1 MNTAKHAFAG
11 AKTLALQVEEFQEL
25 YPQLAADVTEYVS
38 YIKSPIKRKARELS
52 ARLILGFIEEEESFQ
67 GLRDLLRNPKSAAD
81 PEVYKDQLR
90 DAVQRSHRRLVESG
104 LYSAGAALEH
114 ARKGIGVFRWLA
126 EAKRGY
132 PGLPR
137 GVQLNTSPRPNRAR
151 TNEGTEP
158 PFAPMSIEEIGS
170 RLGET
175 FLTDLTAYGGIR
187 NARGTAKSL
196 GFRYLMAFIEANPSN
211 YSDTLLVALS
221 GDPSRSCEAPVVR
234 AVIDE
239 CEEFLRKS
247 GAFVHTT
254 LSSLMRQCGYLFEF
268 LAELKGRTYP
278 HYSRRYK
285 KFGHV
290 PTEGKTIA
298 DIDIPGVTDL
308 IGAPR
313 LRRSMDIVRDR
324 AMEIVRLN
332 VAFFNAMAPARD
344 DRLLVGA
351 SNEKVKAFSA
361 VADVLRAEVRSL
373 QVTGVSQFSKLGVRT
388 NRRAVDKAMTVLADP
403 EAWRQMGLGDFISS
417 DEIFSFQHIMQLV
430 CAAIGATNEA
440 VLAAKIVFATETGWN
455 AQPIEDIPAEVF
467 VFRLKDKAGIAS
479 ASFVSVFKK
488 RAGHHVQAFLEHST
502 LSGGRGT
509 DALSTWEDAERDR
522 QWHDFDQRHL
532 LSYTSPAY
540 EVIELMR
547 PLMEPL
553 TQLTSDEKTRSR
565 FFKYLG
571 WLTGVSTNQRSINSQ
586 FKHGVLG
593 TKGLSL
599 KLIRRSFLEFNMRVV
614 GSVESLRSVAD
625 HSGTGVLLPYYLNSK
640 EMRRELEQSTRF
652 FQNAIQALIAAE
664 VGGPLQVAMSAEDQ
678 EWFYNLA
685 MVSGVGSACGF
696 GVTMPM
702 KNPPTLVFDP
712 SDEQVRSLLALSMS
726 LDAEEPTAN
735 PRRWRLV
742 GIPLRGF
749 VQAIEIKLKQA
760 GAGRL
765 LKRIRRELSDDIR
778 ARRTALPPLN
788 LSGGY

>member
-1 MNTAKHAFAG
+1 MNTANHAFAG
-11 AKTLALQVEEFQEL
+11 AKTLALQVEEFQDL
-25 YPQLAADVTEYVS
+25 YPQLAADVAEYQS

-52 ARLILGFIEEEESFQ
+52 ARLVLGFIEEEESFQ
-67 GLRDLLRNPKSAAD
+67 GLRDLLRNPKSGAD
-81 PEVYKDQLR
+81 PEGYKDQLR
-90 DAVQRSHRRLVESG
+90 DAVQRSHKRLVESG

-126 EAKRGY
+126 EAKGNY
-132 PGLPR
+132 PSLPR
-137 GVQLNTSPRPNRAR
+137 GVQLNTAPRPNRAR
-151 TNEGTEP
+151 TNKGAEP
-158 PFAPMSIEEIGS
+158 PFDPMSIEEIAS
-170 RLGET
+170 LLGAT
-175 FLTDLTAYGGIR
+175 FLTDLAAFGGVR
-187 NARGTAKSL
+187 NSRGTPKSL
-196 GFRYLMAFIEANPSN
+196 GFRYLMSFMQANPSN
-211 YSDTLLVALS
+211 YSDTLVAALS
-221 GDPSRSCEAPVVR
+221 GDPNTTCEAPVVK

-239 CEEFLRKS
+239 CEAFMRKS
-247 GAFVHTT
+247 GAFAHPT
-254 LSSLMRQCGYLFEF
+254 LSNLMRHCGYLFEF
-268 LAELKGRTYP
+268 LAEIKGRTYP

-290 PTEGKTIA
+290 PIAGTTIA
-298 DIDIPGVTDL
+298 DIDISGAEDL

-313 LRRSMDIVRDR
+313 LRRSLEIVRDA
-324 AMEIVRLN
+324 AMEVVRSN
-332 VAFFNAMAPARD
+332 VSYFNAMAPARD

-351 SNEKVKAFSA
+351 SMAKVKAFAA
-361 VADVLRAEVRSL
+361 VAKVLRAEIRSL
-373 QVTGVSQFSKLGVRT
+373 EIAGVSQFSKLGVRT
-388 NRRAVDKAMTVLADP
+388 NVRAVDKAMTALADP
-403 EAWRQMGLGDFISS
+403 EIWRQMSVSEFLPN
-417 DEIFSFQHIMQLV
+417 DEVLSFQQIMQLV

-440 VLAAKIVFATETGWN
+440 VLAAKIVFCTETGWN
-455 AQPIEDIPAEVF
+455 AQPMEDIPAEVF

-502 LSGGRGT
+502 LAEGRGT
-509 DALSTWEDAERDR
+509 DALATWEDAERDR
-522 QWHDFDQRHL
+522 RWRDFDQRHL

-547 PLMEPL
+547 PLVEPL
-553 TQLTSDEKTRSR
+553 TQLTSDEKAKSR

-571 WLTGVSTNQRSINSQ
+571 WNTAVSTNQGSINFL
-586 FKHGVLG
+586 FKHGVLA

-599 KLIRRSFLEFNMRVV
+599 KLIRKSFLEFNMRVL

-625 HSGTGVLLPYYLNSK
+625 HAGTGVLMPHYLNSK

-664 VGGPLQVAMSAEDQ
+664 IGTPLQVAMSTEDQ

-685 MVSGVGSACGF
+685 MVSGVGSACGY
-696 GVTMPM
+696 GVTMPVESA
-702 KNPPTLVFDP
+702 PALVFDP
-712 SDEQVRSLLALSMS
+712 TDDQVRSLLALSLS

-749 VQAIEIKLKQA
+749 IEAIETKLKQS

-765 LKRIRRELSDDIR
+765 LRRIRKELTDDVR
-778 ARRTALPPLN
+778 AARTALPPLN